1 MSEYSFQ
8 YQETRKFRLY
18 RFLARWILGRKRC
31 RAVQYVFNAQWEI
44 LELNKSP
51 EIKWPTLIIK
61 NKDLRGLESRLSA
74 VISIHNSSDMAQVS
88 LAGLA
93 VLKDNRAR
101 QIVDIMCKLHH
112 DFRNSYKKHEDDR
125 FHIFTIVRDLVKA
138 NHRREEILF
147 ALHLMRNGSWYFLS
161 FNTGFP
167 YDSDSVAIMTSG
179 QNRAGTERTIEPIA
193 PIADWRISVN
203 QNILNHDNFYSLMV
217 ERLAYLLPYWLA
229 HPWDWTKRTIKTHTK
244 KVGAGISAILLF
256 IWESIVGGIV
266 DGGKIILEKLLS

>member
-1 MSEYSFQ
+1 MSDYNFQ

-18 RFLARWILGRKRC
+18 RFLSRRILGRKRC

-51 EIKWPTLIIK
+51 EIDWQTLIIE
-61 NKDLRGLESRLSA
+61 NKDLRSLEFRLDK

-112 DFRNSYKKHEDDR
+112 DFRNCYEKKDVRDNP
-125 FHIFTIVRDLVKA
+125 FHIFTIVRDLTEA

-147 ALHLMRNGSWYFLS
+147 ALHLMWSWSSYFS
-161 FNTGFP
+161 SVNAGFP
-167 YDSDSVAIMTSG
+167 YDDESQAIMT
-179 QNRAGTERTIEPIA
+179 QHTIEPIA
-193 PIADWRISVN
+193 PIADWRIAVN
-203 QNILNHDNFYSLMV
+203 RNILNHDNFYSLMV
-217 ERLAYLLPYWLA
+217 ERLAYILPYWLT

-256 IWESIVGGIV
+256 IWEILDGGIV
-266 DGGKIILEKLLS
+266 DGGRIILEKLLS